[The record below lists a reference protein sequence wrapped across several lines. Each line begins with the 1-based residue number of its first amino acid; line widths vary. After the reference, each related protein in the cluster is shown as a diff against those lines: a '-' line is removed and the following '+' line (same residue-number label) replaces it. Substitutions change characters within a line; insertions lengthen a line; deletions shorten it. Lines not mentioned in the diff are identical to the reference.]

1 MTITN
6 TLKII
11 LHGCMNRLTLAQRYV
26 DHTGNAFEQIYSKLY
41 GEIDII
47 SICEFVSLYTRR

>member
-1 MTITN
+1 
-6 TLKII
+6 
-11 LHGCMNRLTLAQRYV
+11 MNRLTLAQRYV